1 MNLSKQKNERKLFL
15 AKRYFYAGFAF
26 LPFVWAIN
34 AVWFYKEAFMTPPYA
49 EQQDIKKYVIRSGLG
64 AILWAAALIAWNIV
78 FQTNRVAW
86 GETGDDLSFVIPQG
100 RP

>member
-1 MNLSKQKNERKLFL
+1 MSKQKNDRKLSL
-15 AKRYFYAGFAF
+15 CRRYFYAGFLF
-26 LPFVWAIN
+26 LPFIWGIN
-34 AVWFYKEAFMTPPYA
+34 AVWFYKEAFRVPAYP

-64 AILWAAALIAWNIV
+64 ALVWIIGLITWNVI

-100 RP
+100 RA